1 MPLSTL
7 VDCTQ
12 IYVSSTGTGPLT
24 LGAAVTGFQ
33 GREVLT
39 DGALYSYRILTG
51 GAAYEFGQG
60 NFIASTNTLTRTPL
74 GSSDGGAAISVP
86 VNAQVAITVLSEDL
100 RNIIYSQAAAAE
112 AGAEAGTEAATAVV
126 GSILNGDSVFTLP
139 DEANGDAIPA
149 AGSGK
154 MYLSAG
160 VLKIA

>member
-33 GREVLT
+33 GREALT

-60 NFIASTNTLTRTPL
+60 TWVSSTNTLTRTPM

-86 VNAQVAITVLSEDL
+86 VNAQVAITVLAEDL
-100 RNIIYSQAAAAE
+100 RNIVYGQAAAAA
-112 AGAEAGTEAATAVV
+112 AGAEAAQALIDTLVSGGIAF
-126 GSILNGDSVFTLP
+126 SLP
-139 DEANGDAIPA
+139 DEANGDIIPSP
-149 AGSGK
+149 GSGLP
-154 MYLSAG
+154 YLSAG